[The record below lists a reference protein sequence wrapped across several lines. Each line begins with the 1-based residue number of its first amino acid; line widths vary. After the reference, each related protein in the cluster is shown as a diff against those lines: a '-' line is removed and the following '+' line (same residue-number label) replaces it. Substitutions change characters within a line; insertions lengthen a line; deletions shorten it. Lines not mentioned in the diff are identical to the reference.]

1 MTEYRFPPEFH
12 PLNQVINKAVLDAAE
27 ASGCK
32 VYLVGGYIRDAL
44 LGRFNADSPP
54 RDFDYTVLGKSAIGF
69 AREVE
74 SKMDGN
80 FVLLDES
87 NDTARVVLH
96 GGIQIDFAGCV
107 GGALESDIRRRD
119 LTINALLWDPA
130 HPDTIRDEVGG
141 LKDLSTKT
149 VRAISEQS
157 LTDDPLRLLRVFRF
171 AAVLGFSIDPQTLTL
186 VRKHADL
193 LNKIAAERIS
203 YELFCIMESG
213 RAAQTIKL
221 MAECAV
227 LEVVFP
233 ELRAMHRVPPNSY
246 HHLGLFDHS
255 LEVLRQTELGLK
267 DMPEWTR
274 STFDMPLSYGVTKYG
289 ATKMAALL
297 HDVAKPDTWV
307 VAEDGRHTFI
317 GHDKLGA
324 EMCDEISKRLKW
336 SVALEK
342 FISNLVR
349 WHLRPGALFHQGLP
363 TDRAVNRFYSA
374 VGDST
379 PQLILLA
386 LGDFRGTCG
395 PGLQENRELLENQL
409 RELLE
414 RYAVFVEGSKKLP
427 PLLDGHQVCD
437 ELHIPPGPPVGEL
450 LKALRE
456 AQLLGE
462 VANKA
467 EGVAFVKKLYAEK
480 YSEKY
485 SR

>member
-1 MTEYRFPPEFH
+1 MPDYRFPPEFH
-12 PLNQVINKAVLDAAE
+12 PLNQEINKAVLSAAD

-32 VYLVGGYIRDAL
+32 VFLVGGYIRDAL
-44 LGRFNADSPP
+44 LGRFSSDSPP
-54 RDFDYTVLGKSAIGF
+54 RDFDYTVLGGSAIDF
-69 AREVE
+69 AREIE
-74 SKMDGN
+74 SKLDGN
-80 FVLLDES
+80 FVLLDQS

-96 GGIQIDFAGCV
+96 GGVQIDFAGCV
-107 GGALESDIRRRD
+107 GGKLETDIRRRD
-119 LTINALLWDPA
+119 LTINALLWDPSQ
-130 HPDTIRDEVGG
+130 PDTVRDDING
-141 LKDLSTKT
+141 LNDLSTKT
-149 VRAISEQS
+149 VRAISEHS
-157 LTDDPLRLLRVFRF
+157 LIDDPLRLLRVFRF
-171 AAVLGFSIDPQTLTL
+171 AAVLGFSVDPATLGF
-186 VRKHADL
+186 VRAHGEL
-193 LNKIAAERIS
+193 LNSVASERIS
-203 YELFCIMESG
+203 YELFCIMESP
-213 RAAQTIKL
+213 RTAETIKA
-221 MAECAV
+221 MADSAL

-267 DMPEWTR
+267 DMPEWAR
-274 STFDMPLSYGVTKYG
+274 STFDGHVSYGVTKYG

-336 SVALEK
+336 SVAAEK

-374 VGDST
+374 VGDAT

-395 PGLQENRELLENQL
+395 PGLQEGRELLENQL

-414 RYAVFVEGSKKLP
+414 RYAVFIEGSKKLP
-427 PLLDGHQVCD
+427 PLLDGHEVCD

-462 VANKA
+462 VGNKA
-467 EGVAFVKKLYAEK
+467 EAVAFVKKLYAERS
-480 YSEKY
+480 SEKY
-485 SR
+485 ST